1 MNYIYCWY
9 NDGPYLL
16 VILINVKIP
25 PKTMYPLVFKMMM
38 SDENKSL
45 NSSMVIDVKLFGLKN
60 VIR

>member
-1 MNYIYCWY
+1 MKYIYCWY

-60 VIR
+60 VIP